1 MAKVSDDV
9 VDFPNMSD
17 EEKKN
22 FVVECVNK
30 ICNVDKSSSVR
41 DWSTDG
47 KALYVPRSFI
57 NGFMNNLN
65 KKKIVEKLSRKKTV
79 MDVLDLIFSVEFY
92 FFTTDDFKLIQFYYL
107 MKKKKIFV
115 WIIILLYSEK
125 PRTYPRSAF
134 LFFIFYF
141 LFF

>member
-92 FFTTDDFKLIQFYYL
+92 FFTTDDFKLMQFYYL
-107 MKKKKIFV
+107 MKKKRYSCELLFFF
-115 WIIILLYSEK
+115 ILRNLAPILEALFY
-125 PRTYPRSAF
+125 
-134 LFFIFYF
+134 FFIFFKF
-141 LFF
+141 L